1 MTPKNIHKIYVPPKI
16 FIMPKT
22 PKNIDIQNFDKKMTQ
37 AYVCMNISEYP
48 TPFIKYKRSLYF
60 GSTYTCFNVIYYS
73 IIFLF
78 TDINDVLSQTANCDF
93 WVFKRA
99 GPNTV
104 SLRKGWNLPQAGLNL
119 VALQIFNCDIDAR
132 LNILQE
138 HHPYAKGLGSLN
150 ELARSSS
157 MIEGGG
163 LVNI

>member
-1 MTPKNIHKIYVPPKI
+1 MCPKKYSLCRKHPKI
-16 FIMPKT
+16 LIFKIL
-22 PKNIDIQNFDKKMTQ
+22 IKKMTQ

-132 LNILQE
+132 LNKLQE
-138 HHPYAKGLGSLN
+138 HLPYAKGLGSLN

-163 LVNI
+163 AC